1 MDELREQLAASCKKL
16 RLSASLA
23 GRAMTMEGETNQIYL
38 QNLLSSEI
46 ANRDAARFT
55 RNLNAA
61 GFPCIYD
68 RK

>member
-38 QNLLSSEI
+38 QKLEAPRPPTFTLRAVSS
-46 ANRDAARFT
+46 AAWET
-55 RNLNAA
+55 S
-61 GFPCIYD
+61 
-68 RK
+68 